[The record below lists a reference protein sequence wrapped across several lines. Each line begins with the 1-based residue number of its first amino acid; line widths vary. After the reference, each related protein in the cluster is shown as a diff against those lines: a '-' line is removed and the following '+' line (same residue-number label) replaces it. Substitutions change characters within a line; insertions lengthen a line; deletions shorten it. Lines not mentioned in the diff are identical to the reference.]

1 MLSLVPCV
9 VPPAAAFAARA
20 HGTSRPNTIRISYV
34 FGVELR
40 TAAGP
45 NLIEEAAARFSTSKE
60 VLTAETTAES
70 VATGTADAII
80 ALQSQ
85 DPSTFVPANYSAL
98 MAMVAEKSAADGTQ
112 VYGGHC
118 ETATL
123 CRLLSVSLTCGAW
136 PRQMRATA

>member
-1 MLSLVPCV
+1 MGEAKQ
-9 VPPAAAFAARA
+9 AAEADDD
-20 HGTSRPNTIRISYV
+20 
-34 FGVELR
+34 
-40 TAAGP
+40 TAATEYARYLG
-45 NLIEEAAARFSTSKE
+45 IEPEEDAEMMWIAKEA
-60 VLTAETTAES
+60 LTAETTAES

-85 DPSTFVPANYSAL
+85 EPSTFVPANYSAL

-123 CRLLSVSLTCGAW
+123 CRLLSVSLTWGAW
-136 PRQMRATA
+136 PRQTRATA

>member
-1 MLSLVPCV
+1 MPFVPCIND
-9 VPPAAAFAARA
+9 AAAVFAARA
-20 HGTSRPNTIRISYV
+20 HGASRPNTIRISYV

-45 NLIEEAAARFSTSKE
+45 NLIEEAAARFSASKE

-85 DPSTFVPANYSAL
+85 DPTTFVPANYSAL
-98 MAMVAEKSAADGTQ
+98 MAMVAEKSAAQGTQ

-123 CRLLSVSLTCGAW
+123 SI
-136 PRQMRATA
+136 